1 VSAPQP
7 LVPVA
12 PSPWSARTV
21 LRTLLLVVAVAVTL
35 YLIVRLRKPLTWI
48 FIAGFLAVALAGPI
62 QFLSRYIKRGFA
74 VAAVYI
80 GLVVA
85 PFLLLGVL
93 LPPIITQGNHLID
106 NAPKYAR
113 DVNDFVAGNKTLHR
127 LQQDYDLT
135 GKLQQQA
142 EKLPS
147 KIGDA
152 AGVLSDIGLG
162 IVNSVFTTVTILI
175 LSIFLTSAGPRW
187 LERWAA
193 RHEPDRADWWR
204 RLFRRIGN
212 AVGNY
217 VAGALLQ
224 ATVAGVSS
232 WIVLIILGVPYAL
245 PLAVVVFVLDLVPLV
260 GATLGAIL
268 VGIVTLFSDFPVDT
282 IAWAVWAV
290 VYQQI
295 ENSVI
300 QPRIQARAVDVE
312 PLVVL
317 IAVLFGSTLFGVMG
331 ALLAIPVAAAIQITI
346 REYQLLQIPATPGA
360 IAASQV
366 LDEESPES

>member
-1 VSAPQP
+1 MSAPSTAP
-7 LVPVA
+7 AA
-12 PSPWSARTV
+12 PSSWSVRAVLRTV
-21 LRTLLLVVAVAVTL
+21 LVIVAVALSL

-48 FIAGFLAVALAGPI
+48 FIAGFLAIALAGPV
-62 QFLSRYIKRGFA
+62 QFLSRYVKRGFA

-85 PFLLLGVL
+85 PFLVLGAL
-93 LPPIITQGNHLID
+93 LPPIITQANHLVD
-106 NAPKYAR
+106 NAPRYAR
-113 DVNDFVAGNKTLHR
+113 DVSDFVAGNGTLHR

-162 IVNSVFTTVTILI
+162 IVNSIFSAVTIVI
-175 LSIFLTSAGPRW
+175 LSIFLMSAGPRW

-193 RHEPDRADWWR
+193 RHEPERADWWR
-204 RLFRRIGN
+204 RLFGRIGN

-232 WIVLIILGVPYAL
+232 WIVLVILGVPYAL

-268 VGIVTLFSDFPVDT
+268 VGIVTLFSDFPIDT
-282 IAWAVWAV
+282 IVWAVWAV
-290 VYQQI
+290 IYQQI

-300 QPRIQARAVDVE
+300 QPRIQAKAVQLE
-312 PLVVL
+312 PLIVL
-317 IAVLFGSTLFGVMG
+317 VAVLFGSTLFGVMG

-346 REYQLLQIPATPGA
+346 REYQLLKIPATPGA
-360 IAASQV
+360 VAASDV
-366 LDEESPES
+366 VGEPPAEG